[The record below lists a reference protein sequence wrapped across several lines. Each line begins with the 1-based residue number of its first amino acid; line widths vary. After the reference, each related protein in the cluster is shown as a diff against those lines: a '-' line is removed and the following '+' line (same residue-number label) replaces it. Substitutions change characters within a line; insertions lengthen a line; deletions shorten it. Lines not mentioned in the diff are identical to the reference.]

1 MKGIQNRFIKKFL
14 AVTLATVFL
23 LTACAGSSMSAD
35 MKAEAAAPQA
45 MTNGSYYEEMGV
57 TDMAPMEEV
66 EMDMDSGVAGSG
78 NLTEVKVER
87 KIIKNADLSLETMEY
102 DGAYAI
108 IAEITEGFGGYIES
122 SSIEGESLYNQ
133 QRGYRS
139 DRWAQF
145 TVRVPAE
152 QLYNYIDALAE
163 DFNITH
169 KSESAN
175 DISDQYYDA
184 AARLS
189 NLQVQE
195 KRLLELMEQAGQ
207 LADLLEIERE
217 LANVRYEIETITAS
231 LKRMDSKVS
240 YSTVNI
246 SLQEVFEYQE
256 KTTPPRTFADRIK
269 DAFEGSADNFLDFC
283 EELLIALIYAAPI
296 LLFFAVIILAVFF
309 VIRLIRK
316 AFRKKHPKADTTWQ
330 MPKRP
335 EEKAEEKK
343 EE

>member
-1 MKGIQNRFIKKFL
+1 MKALKKNRILSGILTVTI
-14 AVTLATVFL
+14 AVMFL
-23 LTACAGSSMSAD
+23 LTACAGASSATMD
-35 MKAEAAAPQA
+35 IKAEASAPQA
-45 MTNGSYYEEMGV
+45 MANGSYYDMVEEDVAVEEMESAV
-57 TDMAPMEEV
+57 ATDSVGTAV
-66 EMDMDSGVAGSG
+66 VQ
-78 NLTEVKVER
+78 VER
-87 KIIKNADLSLETMEY
+87 KIIKNADLSMETMEY
-102 DGAYAI
+102 DGAYGRI
-108 IAEITEGFGGYIES
+108 SEITEGFGGYIES

-133 QRGYRS
+133 QRGYKS
-139 DRWAQF
+139 DRFARF

-152 QLYNYIDALAE
+152 QLYNYINALSE
-163 DFNITH
+163 EFNITN

-175 DISDQYYDA
+175 DISDQYYDT

-189 NLQVQE
+189 NLEVQE
-195 KRLLELMEQAGQ
+195 KRLLELLEQAGQ

-217 LANVRYEIETITAS
+217 LANVRYEIETLTAS

-246 SLQEVFEYQE
+246 ALQEVFEYKE
-256 KTTPPRTFADRIK
+256 KVTPPRTFADRIM

-283 EELLIALIYAAPI
+283 EDLLIAVIYAAPM
-296 LLFFAVIILAVFF
+296 LLFFAVIILAVIF

-316 AFRKKHPKADTTWQ
+316 VFRRKHPKADTTWQ

-343 EE
+343 E

>member
-1 MKGIQNRFIKKFL
+1 MKALKKNRILSGILTVTI
-14 AVTLATVFL
+14 AVMFL
-23 LTACAGSSMSAD
+23 LTACAGSSAPAD

-45 MTNGSYYEEMGV
+45 MTNGAYYDYDSGV
-57 TDMAPMEEV
+57 MEEV
-66 EMDMDSGVAGSG
+66 EMEEMGSGVATDSV
-78 NLTEVKVER
+78 NTAVVQVER

-102 DGAYAI
+102 DGAYGLI
-108 IAEITEGFGGYIES
+108 SEITAGFGGYIES

-133 QRGYRS
+133 QRGYKS

-175 DISDQYYDA
+175 DISDQYYDT

-217 LANVRYEIETITAS
+217 LANVRYEIETLTAS

-256 KTTPPRTFADRIK
+256 KVTPPRTFADRIK

-296 LLFFAVIILAVFF
+296 LLFFAVIILAVIF

-316 AFRKKHPKADTTWQ
+316 AFRKKYPKADTTWQ